1 MSKEIEEG
9 LNLALDFTKLKK
21 IAQCKED
28 VIPAIAQ
35 CADTG
40 EVLIVG
46 YVNKLALETAVKE
59 GMATFW
65 STSRNEL
72 WIKGK
77 TSGDFLE
84 IVDILVNCEQN
95 SIVYKVRL
103 KGKGVPSLRNKEVRG
118 DHYVTLVVQTPT
130 NLNEEAKK
138 ALEAFDAACG
148 NRPAADST
156 AETSEKSE
164 KTEKKKK
171 GFREKVKEMF
181 EE

>member
-9 LNLALDFTKLKK
+9 LNLSLDYTKLKK
-21 IAQCKED
+21 VAQCPED

-77 TSGDFLE
+77 TSGDYLE
-84 IVDILVNCEQN
+84 IKDILVNCEQN
-95 SIVYKVRL
+95 SIIYKVSL
-103 KGKGVPSLRNKEVRG
+103 KGKGSCHTKDKSGKPRYGCYYRRLKLSDGKIKGLEF
-118 DHYVTLVVQTPT
+118 
-130 NLNEEAKK
+130 LNGVE
-138 ALEAFDAACG
+138 
-148 NRPAADST
+148 
-156 AETSEKSE
+156 
-164 KTEKKKK
+164 
-171 GFREKVKEMF
+171 
-181 EE
+181 

>member
-1 MSKEIEEG
+1 M
-9 LNLALDFTKLKK
+9 
-21 IAQCKED
+21 
-28 VIPAIAQ
+28 
-35 CADTG
+35 
-40 EVLIVG
+40 LIVG

-103 KGKGVPSLRNKEVRG
+103 KGKGSCHTKDKSGKPRRG
-118 DHYVTLVVQTPT
+118 CYYRRIKFSDGKI
-130 NLNEEAKK
+130 EG
-138 ALEAFDAACG
+138 LEFLEGAQ
-148 NRPAADST
+148 
-156 AETSEKSE
+156 
-164 KTEKKKK
+164 
-171 GFREKVKEMF
+171 
-181 EE
+181 

>member
-103 KGKGVPSLRNKEVRG
+103 KGKGVPSLRNKDVRG
-118 DHYVTLVVQTPT
+118 DHYVTLVVQTPEK
-130 NLNEEAKK
+130 LSFEAKELLRK
-138 ALEAFDAACG
+138 FDEHTGDSLHAAERVSG
-148 NRPAADST
+148 EEPHR
-156 AETSEKSE
+156 
-164 KTEKKKK
+164 EKKKR
-171 GFREKVKEMF
+171 GFFNK
-181 EE
+181 

>member
-35 CADTG
+35 CADKG

-59 GMATFW
+59 GMASFW
-65 STSRNEL
+65 STSSNEL
-72 WIKGK
+72 WSKGK

-103 KGKGVPSLRNKEVRG
+103 KGKGSCHTAARTG
-118 DHYVTLVVQTPT
+118 TLP
-130 NLNEEAKK
+130 EH
-138 ALEAFDAACG
+138 AACG
-148 NRPAADST
+148 RGQAPHHGSREDDAD
-156 AETSEKSE
+156 
-164 KTEKKKK
+164 
-171 GFREKVKEMF
+171 
-181 EE
+181 

>member
-103 KGKGVPSLRNKEVRG
+103 KDKGSCHTKDKSGKPRRG
-118 DHYVTLVVQTPT
+118 CYYRRIKFSDGKI
-130 NLNEEAKK
+130 EG
-138 ALEAFDAACG
+138 LEFLEGAQ
-148 NRPAADST
+148 
-156 AETSEKSE
+156 
-164 KTEKKKK
+164 
-171 GFREKVKEMF
+171 
-181 EE
+181 

>member
-9 LNLALDFTKLKK
+9 LNLQLDFTKLKK
-21 IAQCKED
+21 IAQCSED

-35 CADTG
+35 CAKTG

-77 TSGDFLE
+77 TSGDYLE
-84 IVDILVNCEQN
+84 LVDILVNCEQN
-95 SIVYKVRL
+95 SIIYKVNMRGKGSCHTKKVDGNTRYGCYYRKIKFSDGKIEGLEFL
-103 KGKGVPSLRNKEVRG
+103 KGQE
-118 DHYVTLVVQTPT
+118 
-130 NLNEEAKK
+130 
-138 ALEAFDAACG
+138 
-148 NRPAADST
+148 
-156 AETSEKSE
+156 
-164 KTEKKKK
+164 
-171 GFREKVKEMF
+171 
-181 EE
+181 